1 MPRVRAYALAAVAL
15 LAFFA
20 GLSMQAAGMAFR
32 GLDSLTALVFAL
44 GAAAGIWTYLRGN
57 TPAARRIAVV
67 AAGLNL
73 TGLVLLGAASL

>member
-20 GLSMQAAGMAFR
+20 GLGLQAAALAFR
-32 GLDSLTALVFAL
+32 GVDSLTALVFAL
-44 GAAAGIWTYLRGN
+44 GAAAGIWTYLRGK
-57 TPAARRIAVV
+57 TAAARRMAVV
-67 AAGLNL
+67 AAGLNI